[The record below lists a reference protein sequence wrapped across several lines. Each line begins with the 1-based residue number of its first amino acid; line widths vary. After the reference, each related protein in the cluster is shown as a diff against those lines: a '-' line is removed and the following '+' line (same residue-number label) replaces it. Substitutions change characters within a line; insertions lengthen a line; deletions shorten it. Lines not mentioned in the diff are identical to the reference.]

1 MSKDENLQ
9 LVQFIMEL
17 KQLGIT
23 DKDIQYLT
31 PTQREQLKKYAQQR
45 RTEMEQGR
53 NPNETL
59 ALMALL
65 IHQSRNMLAAVAK
78 RQEQQSVQVRRMY
91 VVDPDTGERRIATVQ
106 RVVFDKQRQQ
116 ESEQPKRPQQRE
128 VEKKSQDEEN
138 APSAPYWQPAQ
149 NPDSMSHKNSQP
161 ECCICLEPF
170 NLSDLLVLAPCGHR
184 CICQNCV
191 YAVKDKVCP
200 LCRTPVTS
208 VMKVFDPH

>member
-45 RTEMEQGR
+45 RTEMERGL

-65 IHQSRNMLAAVAK
+65 IHQSRNMLAAAAK
-78 RQEQQSVQVRRMY
+78 RQEQQPVQVRRMY
-91 VVDPDTGERRIATVQ
+91 VVDPGTGERR
-106 RVVFDKQRQQ
+106 
-116 ESEQPKRPQQRE
+116 RPQQRQ
-128 VEKKSQDEEN
+128 VEEKSQIEEH

>member
-45 RTEMEQGR
+45 RTEMERGL

-65 IHQSRNMLAAVAK
+65 IHQSRNMLAAAAK
-78 RQEQQSVQVRRMY
+78 RQEQQPVQVRRMY
-91 VVDPDTGERRIATVQ
+91 VVDPGTGERR
-106 RVVFDKQRQQ
+106 
-116 ESEQPKRPQQRE
+116 RPQQRQ
-128 VEKKSQDEEN
+128 VEEKSQIEEHV
-138 APSAPYWQPAQ
+138 PSAPYWQPAQ
-149 NPDSMSHKNSQP
+149 NPESMSHKNSQP

-191 YAVKDKVCP
+191 YAVKDEVCP

>member
-45 RTEMEQGR
+45 RTEMERGL

-65 IHQSRNMLAAVAK
+65 IHQSRNMLAAAAK
-78 RQEQQSVQVRRMY
+78 RQEQQPVQVRRMY
-91 VVDPDTGERRIATVQ
+91 VVDPGTGERR
-106 RVVFDKQRQQ
+106 
-116 ESEQPKRPQQRE
+116 RPQQRQ
-128 VEKKSQDEEN
+128 VEEKSQIEEHV
-138 APSAPYWQPAQ
+138 PSAPYWQPAQ
-149 NPDSMSHKNSQP
+149 NPESMSHKNSQP

-184 CICQNCV
+184 CICQNCA
-191 YAVKDKVCP
+191 YAVKDKECP

-208 VMKVFDPH
+208 VMKVFDPD

>member
-17 KQLGIT
+17 KQLGVT

-45 RTEMEQGR
+45 RTEMERGL

-65 IHQSRNMLAAVAK
+65 IHQSRNMLAAAAK
-78 RQEQQSVQVRRMY
+78 RQEQQPVQVRRMY
-91 VVDPDTGERRIATVQ
+91 VVDPGTGERR
-106 RVVFDKQRQQ
+106 
-116 ESEQPKRPQQRE
+116 RPQQRQ
-128 VEKKSQDEEN
+128 VEEKSQIEEHV
-138 APSAPYWQPAQ
+138 PSAPYWQPAQ
-149 NPDSMSHKNSQP
+149 NPESMSHKNSQP

-184 CICQNCV
+184 CICQNCA
-191 YAVKDKVCP
+191 YAVKDKECP

-208 VMKVFDPH
+208 VMKVFDPD